1 MTDYL
6 GRGAWSKVGGTLA
19 RLPGSKVTVPGKYYM
34 RPSKGVQA
42 PGVAADDVLIAG
54 GVPDLNEHAVW
65 YGVLAMKVRLK
76 EMIGLVNARDLVL
89 NGRYGS
95 GVADAIREFQ
105 EVVGLTA
112 DGIVGPAT
120 SRALFEPVVHELGRQ
135 SVIGYRIGCGT
146 TINESAYDG
155 GAVGFVDSG
164 DHGLCQLSAESQH
177 FTLDQSFHV
186 RTAVGR
192 LYEILDRNL
201 ATFGNEEDAIAAYN
215 LGVTGAKLWISEGRP
230 DLFIPLS
237 QRDDPNAK
245 PRDVAGYISR
255 IQGACLG

>member
-1 MTDYL
+1 MTDYV

-19 RLPGSKVTVPGKYYM
+19 RLPGSKTTVPGKYYM
-34 RPSKGVQA
+34 RPSKGVVA
-42 PGVAADDVLIAG
+42 PGVAADEVLLAG

-65 YGVLAMKVRLK
+65 YSVLAQKVRLQ

-89 NGRYGS
+89 NGRYGT
-95 GVADAIREFQ
+95 GVAAAVAEFQ
-105 EVVGLTA
+105 GYNGLTA

-120 SRALFEPVVHELGRQ
+120 SRALFEPVVHEIGHR
-135 SVIGYRIGCGT
+135 SVIGYRIGCGVV
-146 TINESAYDG
+146 INESAYDA
-155 GAVGFVDSG
+155 GAVGYVDSH
-164 DHGLCQLSAESQH
+164 DHGLCQLNADAQH
-177 FTLDQSFHV
+177 FTLDQSFNV
-186 RTAVGR
+186 RTAVER

-201 ATFGNEEDAIAAYN
+201 ATFGNVEDAIAAYN
-215 LGVTGAKLWISEGRP
+215 LGVTGAQLWISEGRP

-237 QRDDPNAK
+237 QRSDPNAK